1 MGVTTT
7 AAAAAAS
14 IALGVVVVGGAPQTA
29 LPNATATTTKAQID
43 FCTVLLL
50 YAGGLPTHGYSSE
63 KTIHIATLGDEYSV
77 TLFF

>member
-7 AAAAAAS
+7 AAAAAS

-43 FCTVLLL
+43 FCTVLFL
-50 YAGGLPTHGYSSE
+50 YVGRLTIHDYSGG
-63 KTIHIATLGDEYSV
+63 KTILGAILGDECNV
-77 TLFF
+77 TLLL